1 MSFLFQVWFSLKTF
15 LLKTFLL
22 KNISEKERT
31 KFSESTN
38 RNLPENTDKLGTDDG
53 AGDGSD
59 STKQE

>member
-15 LLKTFLL
+15 LLK
-22 KNISEKERT
+22 NISESEKERT